1 MEEKNTTVVC
11 MGDFFLLREKIVKN
25 KNNSI
30 FWFTFG
36 IIDSL
41 LRGIGQVIFANNPLS
56 GLLIL
61 LALLFSSPLVIC
73 TGLLTGFLG
82 LTVSMLIQEP
92 LQNIENGLTVYN
104 PVLVGC
110 ITYSLFSNNYN
121 NGNWDSFSVLLTFIA
136 TILSVYLT
144 RSLTTDNF
152 PCVTL
157 PFNLIEIILFIILM
171 IQGNDSKINLI
182 ETNNIAN
189 MTDNFINQNAKS
201 NENSTNLDW
210 GMVFRGM
217 VVASSQAYGVDN
229 VPAGS
234 IIYLAVVIYSPV
246 TAVFSFTGAAFG
258 ALIALGL
265 GIPYKEIYSGLWG
278 YNSFLT
284 GAAFGGLFITFN
296 QQTIPLTIASI
307 SFTVAVQYILQHTFS
322 QFNIPIF
329 TIPFVIT
336 FFIFLGVR
344 KSNGFFIKPETVTF
358 PEEQRQ
364 RYLNSQVHGSSPVQS
379 ISD

>member
-1 MEEKNTTVVC
+1 
-11 MGDFFLLREKIVKN
+11 
-25 KNNSI
+25 
-30 FWFTFG
+30 
-36 IIDSL
+36 
-41 LRGIGQVIFANNPLS
+41 
-56 GLLIL
+56 
-61 LALLFSSPLVIC
+61 
-73 TGLLTGFLG
+73 
-82 LTVSMLIQEP
+82 
-92 LQNIENGLTVYN
+92 
-104 PVLVGC
+104 
-110 ITYSLFSNNYN
+110 
-121 NGNWDSFSVLLTFIA
+121 
-136 TILSVYLT
+136 
-144 RSLTTDNF
+144 
-152 PCVTL
+152 
-157 PFNLIEIILFIILM
+157 
-171 IQGNDSKINLI
+171 
-182 ETNNIAN
+182 